1 MENLLSKEQ
10 KRKIYLTI
18 FPPISYLLLRLFSLT
33 CKKKF
38 IIEET
43 LPDEPII
50 VTMWHGELL
59 MQPFLY
65 RHLRKDRNIALAISD
80 HFDGELLA
88 NIQKFFGFQP
98 IRGSSR
104 KGMIKLLKAMF
115 VSLDNGLDVGLTP
128 DGPKGPR
135 HSVADG
141 TVLVAKKRGV
151 KIVCFNYKV
160 SSFWQLN
167 SWDKFIIPKPFSTI
181 TFYSSRLIDVSS
193 MDKDE
198 ANTLLKQE
206 LMKNA
211 NL

>member
-1 MENLLSKEQ
+1 LLSKEQ
-10 KRKIYLTI
+10 KRKIYLAI
-18 FPPISYLLLRLFSLT
+18 LPPLFYLILRLLSFT

-38 IIEET
+38 IIEEK
-43 LPDEPII
+43 LPDEPLL

-65 RHLRKDRNIALAISD
+65 RFVRKNRNIALAISD
-80 HFDGELLA
+80 HFDGEFLA
-88 NIQKFFGFQP
+88 KIQSFFGFKT

-115 VSLDNGLDVGLTP
+115 FSLDNNFDVGLTP

-135 HSVADG
+135 HFVADG
-141 TVLVAKKRGV
+141 TVLVAKKKGV

-181 TFYSSRLIDVSS
+181 TFYSSRLLDVSNLS
-193 MDKDE
+193 KDE
-198 ANTLLKQE
+198 ANTLLKKE